1 MKWLGIVAVLLI
13 IALDPRIRAA
23 CIDALPP
30 VGELLGGVG
39 VSASIADH

>member
-13 IALDPRIRAA
+13 IALDPRILAA

-30 VGELLGGVG
+30 VGDLLAVGG
-39 VSASIADH
+39 VSASTADN

>member
-23 CIDALPP
+23 CIDVLPP
-30 VGELLGGVG
+30 LGDLLVAGG

>member
-13 IALDPRIRAA
+13 IALDPRIRAE

-30 VGELLGGVG
+30 VGEWLAVDAG
-39 VSASIADH
+39 SASTAE

>member
-30 VGELLGGVG
+30 VGELLAVGG

>member
-1 MKWLGIVAVLLI
+1 MKWLGIVALLLI

-30 VGELLGGVG
+30 VGDLLAVDG
-39 VSASIADH
+39 VSASTADH

>member
-13 IALDPRIRAA
+13 IALDPRTRAA

-30 VGELLGGVG
+30 VGEWLAVGVG
-39 VSASIADH
+39 SASTAE

>member
-13 IALDPRIRAA
+13 IVLDPHTRAA

-30 VGELLGGVG
+30 VGEWLGVG
-39 VSASIADH
+39 IGSASTAE

>member
-13 IALDPRIRAA
+13 IALDPRIRAQ

-30 VGELLGGVG
+30 VGEWLAGGVG
-39 VSASIADH
+39 SATIAE

>member
-13 IALDPRIRAA
+13 IALDPRTRAA

-30 VGELLGGVG
+30 VGEWLVVG
-39 VSASIADH
+39 AGSASTAE